1 MAFVAVLPAVGT
13 AVAAGAGAI
22 GTGLA
27 MGAGAIGS
35 GIGAI
40 GGLASSIPVI
50 GSTLGGAIG
59 SLGSGIGALGSG
71 LGGSIGALGAGNLSG
86 AVSSLGSGLLGAG
99 SNLIGGVG
107 GSLYG
112 GADQLLGGFLPN
124 IGGVGI
130 SPAQGYMGSMFKNS
144 PMFGGTANPF
154 DTHGVMN
161 FNPNNPFD
169 LAQAQGLTQPTGGIG
184 QGLGGILNKGMGMA
198 RGVGETAGK
207 INSIR
212 NIFDP
217 PGATQPGVYDDR
229 VIERGGGEAQKPI
242 ILGGGQTPGNNQIQ
256 LAPQQVPVAGPTSY
270 APMNGAMP
278 QMRNPFPV
286 ASNEEVV
293 KQIAAAQPV
302 SSPIVAQAIQQL
314 NSQQPGLTSPQVQS
328 LASTYGGGLSSMV

>member
-13 AVAAGAGAI
+13 AVAGAAGAI

-27 MGAGAIGS
+27 AGAGAIGS
-35 GIGAI
+35 GLGAI
-40 GGLASSIPVI
+40 GGLASSIPVV

-124 IGGVGI
+124 IGGVGVT
-130 SPAQGYMGSMFKNS
+130 PAQGYMGSMFKNS
-144 PMFGGTANPF
+144 PMFGGQANPF

-161 FNPNNPFD
+161 FDPNNPFD
-169 LAQAQGLTQPTGGIG
+169 VAQARGLTQPTGGGIG
-184 QGLGGILNKGMGMA
+184 GMLGKGLGALGK
-198 RGVGETAGK
+198 VGETAGT
-207 INSIR
+207 INSVR
-212 NIFDP
+212 NMFSP
-217 PGATQPGVYDDR
+217 PGATQPGVYNDR
-229 VIERGGGEAQKPI
+229 VIERGGGQAQQPI
-242 ILGGGQTPGNNQIQ
+242 ILGGGQTPQNSQVQ

-270 APMNGAMP
+270 MPIP
-278 QMRNPFPV
+278 QMQAQGIPV
-286 ASNEEVV
+286 PLDHPDMHPDI
-293 KQIAAAQPV
+293 KKIAAGQPL
-302 SSPIVAQAIQQL
+302 SSPIVSQTIQQL
-314 NSQQPGLTSPQVQS
+314 NAQQPGTTSPQVQS
-328 LASTYGGGLSSMV
+328 LAATYGGGLSSMV

>member
-27 MGAGAIGS
+27 ATAGAIGS

-124 IGGVGI
+124 IGGVGV

-144 PMFGGTANPF
+144 PMFGGVDPTQAVGYG
-154 DTHGVMN
+154 TV
-161 FNPNNPFD
+161 
-169 LAQAQGLTQPTGGIG
+169 LAPPAGGFPGAAGGGLG